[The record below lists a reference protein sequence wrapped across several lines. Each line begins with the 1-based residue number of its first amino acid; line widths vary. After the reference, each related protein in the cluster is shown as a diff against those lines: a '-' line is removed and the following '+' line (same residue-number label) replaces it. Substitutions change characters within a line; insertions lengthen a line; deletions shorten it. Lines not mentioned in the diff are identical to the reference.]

1 MAASTSAE
9 IQEANESQNRELVL
23 QITHM
28 LDTSEPPFSPLSP
41 GFCIYRVP
49 QDLRKLNDKAYTP
62 MYVSIGPF
70 HRGKKRVETMEN
82 LKVKY
87 FKMFLEKADLN
98 LEKLVSTISVTTHPQ

>member
-62 MYVSIGPF
+62 MYICINRAFSSWQEKSGNY
-70 HRGKKRVETMEN
+70 GK
-82 LKVKY
+82 
-87 FKMFLEKADLN
+87 
-98 LEKLVSTISVTTHPQ
+98 S